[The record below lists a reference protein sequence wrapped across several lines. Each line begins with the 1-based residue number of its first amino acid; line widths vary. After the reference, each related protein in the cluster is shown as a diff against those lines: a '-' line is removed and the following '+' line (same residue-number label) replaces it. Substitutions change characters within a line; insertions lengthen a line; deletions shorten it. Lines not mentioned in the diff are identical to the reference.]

1 MLLSEET
8 AGDRRV
14 VFDKG
19 LDSIYWDWD
28 ERIACPS
35 IWVKPTSFI
44 LHSTRNQSVQLMH
57 DDVLWAATLLSQLN
71 S

>member
-35 IWVKPTSFI
+35 IWVKPTSLI
-44 LHSTRNQSVQLMH
+44 L
-57 DDVLWAATLLSQLN
+57 
-71 S
+71 